1 MKRNALNIFK
11 NFVIMTIVELD
22 TKFILT
28 ILVFY
33 YYDDD
38 ELFDVDILRQFLK
51 KCKFYLYNW
60 NTDPVIG
67 IFNSTET
74 NYSDILFNRDFKF
87 LTRLDIKKH

>member
-11 NFVIMTIVELD
+11 NFVIMSIVELD

-38 ELFDVDILRQFLK
+38 KLFDVDILRQFLK

-60 NTDPVIG
+60 NIDPVIG

-74 NYSDILFNRDFKF
+74 N
-87 LTRLDIKKH
+87 

>member
-60 NTDPVIG
+60 NIDPVIG
-67 IFNSTET
+67 IFNSTDT
-74 NYSDILFNRDFKF
+74 N
-87 LTRLDIKKH
+87 

>member
-1 MKRNALNIFK
+1 
-11 NFVIMTIVELD
+11 MTIVELD

>member
-60 NTDPVIG
+60 NIDPLIG

-74 NYSDILFNRDFKF
+74 N
-87 LTRLDIKKH
+87 

>member
-38 ELFDVDILRQFLK
+38 KLFDVDILRQFLK

-60 NTDPVIG
+60 NIDPVIG
-67 IFNSTET
+67 IFNSTDT
-74 NYSDILFNRDFKF
+74 N
-87 LTRLDIKKH
+87 

>member
-38 ELFDVDILRQFLK
+38 KLFDVDILRQF
-51 KCKFYLYNW
+51 F
-60 NTDPVIG
+60 
-67 IFNSTET
+67 
-74 NYSDILFNRDFKF
+74 
-87 LTRLDIKKH
+87 

>member
-60 NTDPVIG
+60 NIDPVIG

-74 NYSDILFNRDFKF
+74 N
-87 LTRLDIKKH
+87 

>member
-22 TKFILT
+22 TKFIWT

-60 NTDPVIG
+60 NIDPVIG

-74 NYSDILFNRDFKF
+74 N
-87 LTRLDIKKH
+87 

>member
-1 MKRNALNIFK
+1 
-11 NFVIMTIVELD
+11 MTIVELD

-60 NTDPVIG
+60 NIDPVIG

-74 NYSDILFNRDFKF
+74 N
-87 LTRLDIKKH
+87 

>member
-11 NFVIMTIVELD
+11 NFVIMMIVELD

-38 ELFDVDILRQFLK
+38 KLFDVDILRQFLK

-60 NTDPVIG
+60 NIDPVIG

-74 NYSDILFNRDFKF
+74 N
-87 LTRLDIKKH
+87 

>member
-60 NTDPVIG
+60 NIDPVIG
-67 IFNSTET
+67 IVNSTET
-74 NYSDILFNRDFKF
+74 N
-87 LTRLDIKKH
+87 

>member
-11 NFVIMTIVELD
+11 NFVIMMIVELD

-60 NTDPVIG
+60 NIDPLIG

-74 NYSDILFNRDFKF
+74 N
-87 LTRLDIKKH
+87 

>member
-22 TKFILT
+22 TKCILT

-38 ELFDVDILRQFLK
+38 KLFDVDILRQFLK

-60 NTDPVIG
+60 NIDPVIG

-74 NYSDILFNRDFKF
+74 N
-87 LTRLDIKKH
+87 

>member
-38 ELFDVDILRQFLK
+38 KLFDVDILRQFLK

-60 NTDPVIG
+60 NIDPVIG

-74 NYSDILFNRDFKF
+74 N
-87 LTRLDIKKH
+87 